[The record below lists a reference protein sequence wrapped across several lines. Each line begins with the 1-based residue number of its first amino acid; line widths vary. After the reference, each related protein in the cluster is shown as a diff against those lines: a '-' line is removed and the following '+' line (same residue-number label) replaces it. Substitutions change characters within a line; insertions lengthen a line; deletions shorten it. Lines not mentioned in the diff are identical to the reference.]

1 MRAGE
6 AQNLADAATG
16 RHRDGDLDEAERLY
30 RQALALDPALP
41 DGLHGMG
48 LLALGRGLP
57 AQAIALIGRA
67 VAARP
72 EIALYT
78 LNLGLALHAKG
89 HLEEARAALHVAAL
103 RDPADARA
111 HAGLAAVLDQLG
123 RHDEAVAA
131 ARTALDRAPAGAT
144 PPGMIALVGRSA
156 LRAGDW
162 QSAIERL
169 SEAVREAPSDAGA
182 WHGLAIAHAALGHA
196 GEAESCFRQVA
207 ALLPDDPAAL
217 ANLGARL
224 FENNRLDE
232 ALVVLRRA
240 VERGAPT
247 AETLSNLG
255 LVLLALG
262 HLQEAERTLAD
273 SARMD
278 PDQPGIAVNHGTALL
293 ELGRI
298 EAAERIFADVE
309 TRFAGTIDAAR
320 ARFDRATLLLATGR
334 FRDGWQAFEAR
345 RAVLRGPD
353 AALPDWDGGALGAG
367 RLLIEAE
374 QGLGDVIQFLRFV
387 PLAMRRAPVS
397 VAVPQTLLRL
407 ARQALPA
414 ACVVI
419 AKGEPASGCIARAG
433 LLSLPLLLGLDRPI
447 WNGPYLHAAADG
459 VMPEPADGA
468 IGLCWAGSPDYRFD
482 RRRALSQVH
491 LQPRSRCD
499 RTFVSLQQG
508 PAADQPTP
516 PGLCLAR
523 PELPP
528 DLADTVALIA
538 RLELVITVDTAIAHL
553 AGAMGRPVWL
563 LNRFGGD
570 WRWQD
575 GNLAADGTSL
585 WYPSLRAFRQPA
597 PLPPEIAWDATIEQ
611 VADALSDFSRGK
623 NGLSH

>member
-6 AQNLADAATG
+6 AQNLADAATS

-30 RQALALDPALP
+30 RQALSLDPALP
-41 DGLHGMG
+41 DGLHGLG

-103 RDPADARA
+103 RDPIDARA

-131 ARTALDRAPAGAT
+131 ARTALDRAPPGAT
-144 PPGMIALVGRSA
+144 PPGMSALLGRSA
-156 LRAGDW
+156 LRDGDW
-162 QSAIERL
+162 QDAVRRL
-169 SEAVREAPSDAGA
+169 SDAVGEAPSDAGA
-182 WHGLAIAHAALGHA
+182 WHGLAVAHAALGHA
-196 GEAESCFRQVA
+196 AGAERCFRQVA
-207 ALLPDDPAAL
+207 ELLPDDAAAL

-232 ALVVLRRA
+232 ALVLLRRS
-240 VERGAPT
+240 VGRGAPT

-262 HLQEAERTLAD
+262 HLREAERALAD
-273 SARMD
+273 SARKA

-293 ELGRI
+293 ELGRT
-298 EAAERIFADVE
+298 EEAERIFADVE

-320 ARFDRATLLLATGR
+320 ARFDRATLLLAAGR
-334 FRDGWQAFEAR
+334 FREGWQAFEAR
-345 RAVLRGPD
+345 RTVLGGP
-353 AALPDWDGGALGAG
+353 AASLPDWNGGPLASG

-374 QGLGDVIQFLRFV
+374 QGLGDIIQFLRFV
-387 PLAMRRAPVS
+387 TLAMRRAQVS
-397 VAVPQTLLRL
+397 LAVPQALIRI

-414 ACVVI
+414 DCVVI
-419 AKGEPASGCIARAG
+419 TKGEPASGCIARAG
-433 LLSLPLLLGLDRPI
+433 LLSLPLLLGLDRPL
-447 WNGPYLHAAADG
+447 WTGPYLHAATDG
-459 VMPEPADGA
+459 VMPGPADGA
-468 IGLCWAGSPDYRFD
+468 IGVCWAGSPDYRFD
-482 RRRALSQVH
+482 RRRSLSLAQ
-491 LQPRSRCD
+491 LAPLSRCG
-499 RTFVSLQQG
+499 RTFVALQQG
-508 PAADQPTP
+508 DAADQPTP
-516 PGLCLAR
+516 PGLRLAR
-523 PELPP
+523 PRLPP
-528 DLADTVALIA
+528 DLADTAALIA
-538 RLELVITVDTAIAHL
+538 TLDLVITVDTAIAHL
-553 AGAMGRPVWL
+553 AGALGRPVWL

-585 WYPSLRAFRQPA
+585 WYPSLRVFRQPA
-597 PLPPEIAWDATIEQ
+597 PLPPELAWEATIAN
-611 VADALSDFSRGK
+611 VADALLDFSRFD
-623 NGLSH
+623 NGLS